1 MNTKGILIAI
11 LALGSI
17 TLINAQQ
24 PAGYFFK
31 EFTPGKVLLKNKQFA
46 KGKFNYDC
54 INKERAFFA
63 AMIVK
68 AHCCFFFFPVLVST
82 ERTLKRRY

>member
-31 EFTPGKVLLKNKQFA
+31 EFTVHA
-46 KGKFNYDC
+46 AW
-54 INKERAFFA
+54 ERQD
-63 AMIVK
+63 
-68 AHCCFFFFPVLVST
+68 
-82 ERTLKRRY
+82 

>member
-54 INKERAFFA
+54 IIGKTKCERCKKRN
-63 AMIVK
+63 VK
-68 AHCCFFFFPVLVST
+68 IRV
-82 ERTLKRRY
+82 

>member
-31 EFTPGKVLLKNKQFA
+31 EFTPGKVLLK
-46 KGKFNYDC
+46 KGRPSKSLFGTPSF
-54 INKERAFFA
+54 I
-63 AMIVK
+63 I
-68 AHCCFFFFPVLVST
+68 
-82 ERTLKRRY
+82 

>member
-31 EFTPGKVLLKNKQFA
+31 EFTPGKVLIEKQTSLP
-46 KGKFNYDC
+46 KGNLT
-54 INKERAFFA
+54 
-63 AMIVK
+63 MTV
-68 AHCCFFFFPVLVST
+68 
-82 ERTLKRRY
+82 

>member
-17 TLINAQQ
+17 TLINAQH

-31 EFTPGKVLLKNKQFA
+31 EFTSGKVSLKFTSEII
-46 KGKFNYDC
+46 F
-54 INKERAFFA
+54 
-63 AMIVK
+63 
-68 AHCCFFFFPVLVST
+68 
-82 ERTLKRRY
+82 KR

>member
-31 EFTPGKVLLKNKQFA
+31 EFTPGKVLLKTNSLP
-46 KGKFNYDC
+46 KGNLT
-54 INKERAFFA
+54 
-63 AMIVK
+63 MTV
-68 AHCCFFFFPVLVST
+68 
-82 ERTLKRRY
+82 